1 MTAASRPAASRCLI
15 VVAAPVEAEA
25 VCRAA
30 SVPWRVPA
38 LWEPLAISE
47 SVELVMCGVGKVNA
61 AACVA
66 RLLPGPYRLVLS
78 AGIGGALPGSGLEI
92 GQSVAATG
100 CAYADEGIVTPEG
113 FRDCAQMGFPL
124 GAFGGRTVPVDTA
137 LLHRLGPF
145 SDRAGVIA
153 TVSTCSGTDGAAAEV
168 VARTGG
174 LVEGMEGAAV
184 AHVAGALGVA
194 AGELRVV
201 SNTTGDRGGQRWDVP
216 RATAALA
223 RVLGQALGVL

>member
-1 MTAASRPAASRCLI
+1 MTTTSNPSAPQCLI
-15 VVAAPVEAEA
+15 VVAAPVEAQA

-30 SVPWRVPA
+30 SVPWRT
-38 LWEPLAISE
+38 LRSWEPLALTPT
-47 SVELVMCGVGKVNA
+47 VVLVMCGVGKVNA

-92 GQSVAATG
+92 GQSVVATG
-100 CAYADEGIVTPEG
+100 CAYADEGIVTPQG

-124 GAFGGRTVPVDTA
+124 GAFGGRTVSVDSG
-137 LLHRLGPF
+137 LLNRLRPL
-145 SDRAGVIA
+145 SDRAGIIA
-153 TVSTCSGTDGAAAEV
+153 TVSTCSGTDAAAAEV

-201 SNTTGDRGGQRWDVP
+201 SNTTGDRGGQQWDVP